1 MSESISLSARRNP
14 TLQGWLL
21 ALLVLPALSG
31 CSGLLFYPQSQLVRT
46 PAQLGLEYQDVWLEA
61 ADGVRLHG
69 WWLPAR
75 TEAVEGTV
83 YFLHGNAENISTH
96 IHNVRWLPDQGY
108 QVFLLDYRGYG
119 RSTGKPRLPAV
130 FQDIRAG
137 FEYLLDHPAT
147 RDRPLFLLGQ
157 SLGASLGLYFA
168 ATDPQARRRL
178 DGVVSDAAFA
188 SYRGIVREVAR
199 RSWLTWPFQYPLAWR
214 LPTGFDPVDH
224 VAAIAPTPLL
234 LIHSR
239 QDPIIPYENAERLY
253 RAARQPVSLRTTLGP
268 HTATFNHPE
277 HRRYVLS
284 FFEASKHPPAPD

>member
-1 MSESISLSARRNP
+1 MPDP
-14 TLQGWLL
+14 TPPPAPPRCALPWWRL
-21 ALLVLPALSG
+21 ALLMLPGLAGS
-31 CSGLLFYPQSQLVRT
+31 SGLLFYPQSHLVQT
-46 PAQLGLEYQDVWLEA
+46 PAQLGLEYRDVWLEA

-75 TEAVEGTV
+75 GGPVAGTV

-96 IHNVRWLPDQGY
+96 IHNVQWLPDQGY

-130 FQDIRAG
+130 LQDVRTG
-137 FEYLLDHPAT
+137 FAYLLENPASQG
-147 RDRPLFLLGQ
+147 RPLFLLGQ

-178 DGVVSDAAFA
+178 DGVISDAAFA
-188 SYRGIVREVAR
+188 SYRGIVREVAG
-199 RSWLTWPFQYPLAWR
+199 RSWLTWPLQYPLAWR
-214 LPTGFDPVDH
+214 LPAGLDPVDH

-239 QDPIIPYENAERLY
+239 QDPIIPYVNAERLY
-253 RAARQPVSLRTTLGP
+253 QAARQPVTLRTTLGP

-277 HRRYVLS
+277 HRRFVLS
-284 FFEASKHPPAPD
+284 FFERSTTASEAN